1 MPTAARTSDEP
12 GLAAA
17 GLFLERIAAAD
28 FARLG
33 IALEADVTLK
43 ALLPRAFREWQGRD
57 AACEAFAGMLGGL
70 DSYTVL
76 DASVGLVGTRLQL
89 AWRLQ
94 VSGGRLGPEQFV
106 VEQTAYAD
114 AGPTGRIQSMS
125 LVCSGFCKQHPPIE
139 IASQ

>member
-1 MPTAARTSDEP
+1 VPQTTTAEP

-28 FARLG
+28 FAG
-33 IALEADVTLK
+33 IGSALETDVVLK
-43 ALLPRAFREWQGRD
+43 ALLPRGFREWEGRD
-57 AACEAFAGMLGGL
+57 GVCEAFAGMLGGL
-70 DSYTVL
+70 DAYAVL
-76 DASVGLVGTRLQL
+76 DATVGLVSTRLQIT
-89 AWRLQ
+89 WRIQ

-114 AGPTGRIQSMS
+114 TGPSGRIQSMS

-139 IASQ
+139 NTTP